1 MNLSIYNLLNLQL
14 LFPESMIYS
23 KIKNTYLHTVMCYIT
38 FRSRT
43 VSVHGTVHVTL
54 VPQDYNG
61 AENVLFPSDIV
72 TSRHNTLLI
81 CLWRCWGNKPT
92 VPCGTYNYVRYIILD
107 NKWLRYQ
114 FVYLWDYTFYC
125 YFRVDSKILICCK
138 TTFHVMLAAASHFSC
153 LPRLLIVSFSLV
165 PHLIPCSCVQW
176 HAVQACRPGAR
187 GCTTGPGRAVGWTI
201 WACVRAL
208 WCSHDDEI
216 AERRCLRTR
225 PRC

>member
-1 MNLSIYNLLNLQL
+1 MGLICFSSFLSYRGCGLFKVFKTPQKWSKIQITKISPIELTVSMNLSIYNLLNLQL

-43 VSVHGTVHVTL
+43 DSVHGTVHVTL

-107 NKWLRYQ
+107 NK
-114 FVYLWDYTFYC
+114 
-125 YFRVDSKILICCK
+125 
-138 TTFHVMLAAASHFSC
+138 
-153 LPRLLIVSFSLV
+153 
-165 PHLIPCSCVQW
+165 
-176 HAVQACRPGAR
+176 
-187 GCTTGPGRAVGWTI
+187 
-201 WACVRAL
+201 
-208 WCSHDDEI
+208 
-216 AERRCLRTR
+216 
-225 PRC
+225 